1 MNKRESKK
9 KYVSSKW
16 IKTLAL
22 IKNTDL
28 ITYIPETRKVNFE
41 SLDEMLNKHHVVYVK
56 PSRGSLG
63 KGVMRIKKTNENEE
77 EIYEWQQDLEVKQ
90 YSSYNALYNDL
101 NHQIQKTKRLH
112 IVQKGIDMVKYKDRS
127 ADIRVMVQQN
137 TNSEWE
143 VTGIIAR
150 LSHPKKVVTNI
161 SSGGII
167 CNIETLINHLCPDDH
182 NLIEKLKWIGLET
195 AKQMN
200 KTYPNMKESGLDI
213 ALDQNLHPWILEV
226 NTKPSVIPFTRLE
239 DKRIIDKIV
248 RYGKA
253 YGRHYY
259 LKPKFDIKG
268 NRIIKPKK
276 RSRKGGKGITNI
288 LENTHPEKRQKAA
301 KPFPRKYTRYRK
313 RFPLKR

>member
-1 MNKRESKK
+1 MNKKESKR

-22 IKNTDL
+22 IKNPDL
-28 ITYIPETRKVNFE
+28 KTYIPETRKANFE
-41 SLDEMLNKHHVVYVK
+41 SVDEMLNKHHVVYVK

-63 KGVMRIKKTNENEE
+63 KGVMRIKKMNETEE
-77 EIYEWQQDLEVKQ
+77 GIYELQQDLDVNH
-90 YSSYNALYNDL
+90 YSSYNVLYNDL
-101 NHQIQKTKRLH
+101 NHQFQKTKRLH
-112 IVQKGIDMVKYKDRS
+112 IVQRGIDMVKYKDRS

-161 SSGGII
+161 SRGGII
-167 CNIETLINHLCPDDH
+167 CNIETLMNHLCQYDN

-200 KTYPNMKESGLDI
+200 KTFPNMKESGLDI

-239 DKRIIDKIV
+239 DKSIIDKIV
-248 RYGKA
+248 RYGMA
-253 YGRHYY
+253 YGRHYN
-259 LKPKFDIKG
+259 LRPKFDLKG
-268 NRIIKPKK
+268 NRIINPKK
-276 RSRKGGKGITNI
+276 RQQ
-288 LENTHPEKRQKAA
+288 EA
-301 KPFPRKYTRYRK
+301 KPFPRKYMRYRK
-313 RFPLKR
+313 TFP